1 MKSATCIG
9 KKSGKP
15 LTEYDSKQEALEG
28 ALHANSRYK
37 QSLVPYHCSDCGSWH
52 LSLKE
57 RQTPSE
63 KCTHCTGR
71 NGELKDSYRS
81 REDAWRRAGILRQEQ
96 GVTLTVYAC
105 EFGNGWHLTGASRR

>member
-81 REDAWRRAGILRQEQ
+81 VMGPSARWNQSPKGLLGISMLK
-96 GVTLTVYAC
+96 VL
-105 EFGNGWHLTGASRR
+105 